1 MALQR
6 VTLGR
11 VVGVGAVA
19 LVLAVVW
26 KNVPLRETINLEY
39 LFHRAEPLR
48 ENPLGPLIW
57 AIIYALAS
65 LTFLP
70 LLLLTVVTV
79 MLFGTWKGFF
89 TAMLGCQLGAM
100 FEYGLGRVLL
110 GSVVKRLIGDRLG
123 SVTRALTS
131 HGWLAVFA
139 LRLVPVAPFAVVNV
153 VAGSSRIPPWG
164 FFWATMLG
172 MAPVTLGLAL
182 AADRVVAAAKDPTPG
197 SVTAAGIVLFL
208 VVLLGVVASKLI
220 ERARNRAPQAPV
232 PPPRPSGA

>member
-6 VTLGR
+6 VMVGR
-11 VVGVGAVA
+11 VIGVAAVA
-19 LVLAVVW
+19 VVLAVVW
-26 KNVPLRETINLEY
+26 TRVPLRETIDPEY

-48 ENPLGPLIW
+48 DNPLGPLIW
-57 AIIYALAS
+57 ALIYALAS
-65 LTFLP
+65 LTLLP

-100 FEYGLGRVLL
+100 LEYGLGRLLL
-110 GSVVKRLIGDRLG
+110 GKLVQRLIGDRLDK
-123 SVTRALTS
+123 VMRALTA
-131 HGWLAVFA
+131 HGWLAVLA

-164 FFWATMLG
+164 FFWGTLLG

-197 SVTAAGIVLFL
+197 SVTAAGALLFL
-208 VVLLGVVASKLI
+208 VAMLGVVASKLL
-220 ERARNRAPQAPV
+220 ERARKAP

>member
-1 MALQR
+1 MALER
-6 VTLGR
+6 ST
-11 VVGVGAVA
+11 VGKVAAVAGIA
-19 LVLAVVW
+19 LVLAFVW
-26 KNVPLRETINLEY
+26 TRVPLRETIDPEY

-48 ENPLGPLIW
+48 EHPLGPLIW

-65 LTFLP
+65 LMLLP

-100 FEYGLGRVLL
+100 FEYGLGRLLL
-110 GSVVKRLIGDRLG
+110 GKLVKRLVGDRLG
-123 SVTRALTS
+123 KVMRAVTA
-131 HGWLAVFA
+131 HGWLAVLA

-164 FFWATMLG
+164 FFWGTLVG

-182 AADRVVAAAKDPTPG
+182 AADRVVAAAKNPTPG
-197 SVTAAGIVLFL
+197 SVTAAAA
-208 VVLLGVVASKLI
+208 VLLLVAMLGLGASKLL
-220 ERARNRAPQAPV
+220 ERARSRAP
-232 PPPRPSGA
+232 PPPRPSGAES

>member
-1 MALQR
+1 MQR

-11 VVGVGAVA
+11 VVGVAAVA

-26 KNVPLRETINLEY
+26 KFVPIRETIDPEY

-48 ENPLGPLIW
+48 TNPLGPLIW

-65 LTFLP
+65 LTLLP

-110 GSVVKRLIGDRLG
+110 GSMVKKLIGDRLG
-123 SVTRALTS
+123 KVTRALTS
-131 HGWLAVFA
+131 HGWIAVLA

-164 FFWATMLG
+164 FFWGTMLG

-182 AADRVVAAAKDPTPG
+182 AADRVVAAAKDPNPG
-197 SVTAAGIVLFL
+197 TVTGAGIVLFL
-208 VVLLGVVASKLI
+208 VVLLGAGASKLL
-220 ERARNRAPQAPV
+220 ERARNRAP

>member
-1 MALQR
+1 MALAR
-6 VTLGR
+6 AWVGR
-11 VVGVGAVA
+11 LVGGAAVGV
-19 LVLAVVW
+19 VLAVVW
-26 KNVPLRETINLEY
+26 TRVPLRETIDPEY

-48 ENPLGPLIW
+48 EHPLGPLIW
-57 AIIYALAS
+57 ALIYALAS
-65 LTFLP
+65 LTLVP

-110 GSVVKRLIGDRLG
+110 GRVVKRVIGDRLG
-123 SVTRALTS
+123 KVMRALTS
-131 HGWLAVFA
+131 HGWLAVLA

-164 FFWATMLG
+164 FFWGTLLG
-172 MAPVTLGLAL
+172 MTPVTLGLAL

-197 SVTAAGIVLFL
+197 SVTAAG
-208 VVLLGVVASKLI
+208 VLLLLVAMLGVGASKLI
-220 ERARNRAPQAPV
+220 ERARRAP